1 MKPAKKPHGE
11 IRQSQLIT
19 TFGPGS
25 MLDLPNYSVLVAGLE
40 FWSAGGETISEPR
53 LSRKLARVL
62 EVNSVELKTPPPAND
77 DPGAATT
84 GITGFQF
91 PEWFITQGLEES
103 KGGPSIRTRLL
114 VHRKALTKGKYIDR
128 DKKKK
133 TVVPVRFVRACRAG
147 HIADIDWYYFAHS
160 GVSECAKQGRQLFID
175 ERGTSGD
182 LTEVWVRC
190 ECGKAERS
198 MAQAALLQN
207 RALGLCDGARP
218 WLGPFTKETCGEPS
232 RLLIRSAS
240 NAYFPQL
247 MSVISLPERD
257 QTVKQTVDRVWS
269 YLEGVGGIE
278 DLRYERRKA
287 VVKEA
292 LDGLSDEEVFA
303 EIRSR
308 ALGGVRAEKSVKVA
322 ELETLISVKDA
333 IGEDRPDGVFYA
345 RLLPRTIW
353 DRPWM

>member
-62 EVNSVELKTPPPAND
+62 EVDSVELKTPPPAND

-103 KGGPSIRTRLL
+103 KSGPSIRTRLL

-133 TVVPVRFVRACRAG
+133 ISGPRTLRSSVPCG
-147 HIADIDWYYFAHS
+147 SHS
-160 GVSECAKQGRQLFID
+160 GHRLVF
-175 ERGTSGD
+175 
-182 LTEVWVRC
+182 
-190 ECGKAERS
+190 
-198 MAQAALLQN
+198 
-207 RALGLCDGARP
+207 LCSQ
-218 WLGPFTKETCGEPS
+218 W
-232 RLLIRSAS
+232 
-240 NAYFPQL
+240 
-247 MSVISLPERD
+247 
-257 QTVKQTVDRVWS
+257 
-269 YLEGVGGIE
+269 GI
-278 DLRYERRKA
+278 
-287 VVKEA
+287 
-292 LDGLSDEEVFA
+292 
-303 EIRSR
+303 
-308 ALGGVRAEKSVKVA
+308 
-322 ELETLISVKDA
+322 
-333 IGEDRPDGVFYA
+333 
-345 RLLPRTIW
+345 
-353 DRPWM
+353 

>member
-133 TVVPVRFVRACRAG
+133 ISGPCTLRSSVSCGSHCGHRLVLLCSQRA
-147 HIADIDWYYFAHS
+147 I
-160 GVSECAKQGRQLFID
+160 
-175 ERGTSGD
+175 
-182 LTEVWVRC
+182 
-190 ECGKAERS
+190 
-198 MAQAALLQN
+198 
-207 RALGLCDGARP
+207 
-218 WLGPFTKETCGEPS
+218 
-232 RLLIRSAS
+232 
-240 NAYFPQL
+240 
-247 MSVISLPERD
+247 
-257 QTVKQTVDRVWS
+257 
-269 YLEGVGGIE
+269 
-278 DLRYERRKA
+278 
-287 VVKEA
+287 
-292 LDGLSDEEVFA
+292 
-303 EIRSR
+303 
-308 ALGGVRAEKSVKVA
+308 GVR
-322 ELETLISVKDA
+322 ET
-333 IGEDRPDGVFYA
+333 RPPIVH
-345 RLLPRTIW
+345 
-353 DRPWM
+353 

>member
-133 TVVPVRFVRACRAG
+133 SVVPVRFVRACRAG
-147 HIADIDWYYFAHS
+147 HIADIDWYSLLTTDRLSARNRVGNCS
-160 GVSECAKQGRQLFID
+160 LTNAGR
-175 ERGTSGD
+175 
-182 LTEVWVRC
+182 
-190 ECGKAERS
+190 
-198 MAQAALLQN
+198 
-207 RALGLCDGARP
+207 
-218 WLGPFTKETCGEPS
+218 
-232 RLLIRSAS
+232 
-240 NAYFPQL
+240 
-247 MSVISLPERD
+247 
-257 QTVKQTVDRVWS
+257 
-269 YLEGVGGIE
+269 
-278 DLRYERRKA
+278 
-287 VVKEA
+287 
-292 LDGLSDEEVFA
+292 
-303 EIRSR
+303 
-308 ALGGVRAEKSVKVA
+308 VA
-322 ELETLISVKDA
+322 T
-333 IGEDRPDGVFYA
+333 
-345 RLLPRTIW
+345 
-353 DRPWM
+353 